1 MYPFCLTLPFGGFVA
16 LGGLIG
22 FIQSGSTPSLLAG
35 GGSGAILIERTFLFP
50 PVSETPASC
59 NLFLHQISGSLL
71 VSSITCMPEPRSK
84 SAWCALLEELPS
96 QPDAETLHGNLFG

>member
-50 PVSETPASC
+50 PGVVRSLRLPQDRHPRAICSSTRSQAHFW
-59 NLFLHQISGSLL
+59 FL
-71 VSSITCMPEPRSK
+71 P
-84 SAWCALLEELPS
+84 
-96 QPDAETLHGNLFG
+96 